1 MIKSPHAALSCAQV
15 IARFNLSAAPSSFVP
30 THPKRRSAVVMLLS
44 ESEHG
49 AQVLLCKRSAHL
61 RHHPSQLCFPGGK
74 QEREDK
80 TLAHTALRELHEE
93 LNIDSKDVTIIGRL
107 DEVSTLNDMSITPY
121 LAQLRAGARW
131 QIDQNEVEAAFFVPL
146 AELLATQN
154 WQSLRVERQQKNLH
168 FRVFKTPYGLLWGAT
183 ERIIER
189 FTKRL
194 GPIS

>member
-30 THPKRRSAVVMLLS
+30 IHPKRRSAVVMLLS

-49 AQVLLCKRSAHL
+49 AQVLLCKRGAHL

-154 WQSLRVERQQKNLH
+154 WQSLRVERQK
-168 FRVFKTPYGLLWGAT
+168 KTSTFAFLKPLMVCCGEQPSELLSAL
-183 ERIIER
+183 RSA
-189 FTKRL
+189 F